1 MHMPMMDFI
10 MLNVFLARNLLK
22 CVSLTESTY
31 NNLVTLFLYFI
42 KLVSSRLPCI
52 NKTERR
58 R

>member
-10 MLNVFLARNLLK
+10 MFNVFLARNLLK
-22 CVSLTESTY
+22 GVSLTESTY